1 MFININ
7 WWDFKSEFD
16 KIRPEQFT
24 YEGLGAIFDYFEE
37 VEEETGE
44 PIELDVI
51 AICCDFAEYKSL
63 EDMQQSYPDYKTEE
77 DFSDQT
83 LILPLDNGG
92 YVIQQF

>member
-7 WWDFKSEFD
+7 WYDFQNEFQS
-16 KIRPEQFT
+16 IRPNNFSYDGLFALFE
-24 YEGLGAIFDYFEE
+24 YLEDIEGQ
-37 VEEETGE
+37 TGE

-51 AICCDFAEYKSL
+51 AICCDFAEYESL
-63 EDMQQSYPDYKTEE
+63 EDMKQSYPDYETEE

>member
-7 WWDFKSEFD
+7 WYDFQNKFQS
-16 KIRPEQFT
+16 IRPNNFS
-24 YEGLGAIFDYFEE
+24 YDGLFALFEYFEDIE
-37 VEEETGE
+37 MQTGE

-51 AICCDFAEYKSL
+51 AICCDFAEYGSL
-63 EDMQQSYPDYKTEE
+63 EEMQQSYPDYETEE